1 MKAKQL
7 AEKPVEA
14 PAHTA
19 QANVVA
25 QAPAPVAAAPVAQEV
40 QL

>member
-14 PAHTA
+14 PA